1 MNALKR
7 HLSIILSIFII
18 FTMCPSTLYAS
29 PIDTDDASTE
39 ITAPEP
45 DTAQGKA
52 IPDESESIT
61 EEIFDEA
68 AYVTAEETVDETEE
82 SSPGHRR
89 NDSGNF

>member
-45 DTAQGKA
+45 DTAQGEA
-52 IPDESESIT
+52 ILDESESIT
-61 EEIFDEA
+61 EEIIDEA
-68 AYVTAEETVDETEE
+68 VDETVDGIIDETGEE
-82 SSPGHRR
+82 AG
-89 NDSGNF
+89 